1 MTTATP
7 SRTTVT
13 APHPSSRLPQPLTS
27 PRATTSV
34 RGSRRGRSAR
44 RAWNVAAT
52 AVIWLTS
59 LFVLALWVAGGGIQ
73 DLWGFD
79 AAALNSLGRLTGLV
93 ASNLLLY
100 QVILLARIP
109 LFERGFGRDGLTRM
123 HRLVGFWSFALMLAH
138 IALLVL
144 GYAAAAD
151 VNIVVQLWE
160 FVWDYPGMLLATAG
174 TILIILVAIT
184 SMRRARASV
193 LPAHALFYALVNR
206 SDGVMPRF
214 PAMSS
219 VGMHHLAWVQPPAW
233 VQGGV
238 PAKNVVHVDV
248 GDKERTE
255 LALEVNGALIGRTD
269 QSRQDL
275 GSVHG
280 RG

>member
-13 APHPSSRLPQPLTS
+13 APHPSSRLPPPLTS

-123 HRLVGFWSFALMLAH
+123 HRLVGFWSLSLMLAH

-151 VNIVVQLWE
+151 VNVVVQLWE

-174 TILIILVAIT
+174 TILIILVAIG
-184 SMRRARASV
+184 A
-193 LPAHALFYALVNR
+193 VNER
-206 SDGVMPRF
+206 
-214 PAMSS
+214 
-219 VGMHHLAWVQPPAW
+219 
-233 VQGGV
+233 
-238 PAKNVVHVDV
+238 VV
-248 GDKERTE
+248 
-255 LALEVNGALIGRTD
+255 
-269 QSRQDL
+269 
-275 GSVHG
+275 
-280 RG
+280 